1 MNQLYKTICTIVVM
15 FCLVL
20 QGFSAMFL
28 VTGNTDT
35 SSSASMSKSP
45 AGIVSLAIP
54 VDYQYD
60 KANLAPQE
68 EQADRTNMVFAE
80 LETVHSEL
88 ADFLLESP
96 GLSKFP
102 PLLHSRYPSP
112 LYTLHRPPN
121 SAA

>member
-1 MNQLYKTICTIVVM
+1 MNQLYKAICTVVVI

-20 QGFSAMFL
+20 QGFSAML
-28 VTGNTDT
+28 VMSGNTDT
-35 SSSASMSKSP
+35 SSASMSKSA

-54 VDYQYD
+54 VNHQHDN
-60 KANLAPQE
+60 ANLPSQE
-68 EQADRTNMVFAE
+68 DQTDRANMIFAE
-80 LETVHSEL
+80 LESVHTQL
-88 ADFLLESP
+88 TDFLLESP
-96 GLSKFP
+96 GSSKFP